1 MEPPGQPEAEK
12 LPADAPNEEREQAA
26 ERDAARE
33 KADKGTTEI
42 AKQIAQTE
50 KDIEKVK
57 AGEEPAPAAPAKPV
71 EAPPA
76 PKPTDDKK
84 TKKVKLQAI
93 AADAMAKTDLAMAKL
108 SKAKKLR
115 QVARDKLKAEGKPV
129 PENLKAGALKA
140 VEDKAAAAKVAAS
153 MAVQNAKG
161 APESKLGEGQ
171 LEERSS
177 VDEAVAAA
185 DAAIQDAL
193 EAMRA

>member
-1 MEPPGQPEAEK
+1 MGGPHHVVYHQPGSQ
-12 LPADAPNEEREQAA
+12 
-26 ERDAARE
+26 
-33 KADKGTTEI
+33 
-42 AKQIAQTE
+42 
-50 KDIEKVK
+50 
-57 AGEEPAPAAPAKPV
+57 
-71 EAPPA
+71 
-76 PKPTDDKK
+76 
-84 TKKVKLQAI
+84 LQ
-93 AADAMAKTDLAMAKL
+93 DGSDF
-108 SKAKKLR
+108 
-115 QVARDKLKAEGKPV
+115 QQRDKLKAEGKPV